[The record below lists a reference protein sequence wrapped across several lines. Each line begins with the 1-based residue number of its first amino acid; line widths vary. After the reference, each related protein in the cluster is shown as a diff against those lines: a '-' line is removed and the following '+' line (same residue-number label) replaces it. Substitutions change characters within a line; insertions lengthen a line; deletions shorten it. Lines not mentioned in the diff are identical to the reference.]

1 MLMKT
6 RDELW
11 IIRLK
16 FSEDLILSSTTSLF
30 KRLPKKNSNYSKME
44 AGFRGTCR
52 IRLNLAACTH
62 KDEIKVIFE
71 NNFDGMKS
79 GSREE
84 VIPCS

>member
-30 KRLPKKNSNYSKME
+30 KRLPKKTVTTQRWKLDSVE
-44 AGFRGTCR
+44 LVEFDLIWLRVR
-52 IRLNLAACTH
+52 IKTR
-62 KDEIKVIFE
+62 
-71 NNFDGMKS
+71 
-79 GSREE
+79 
-84 VIPCS
+84 